1 MKIRIGTRGSRLAM
15 IQTEMVNSRLKSLV
29 PGIETEIVTVTTKG
43 DRIQDRPISELGGA
57 GAFAGEL
64 ERALASGEI
73 DIAVHSAKD
82 MPVRLGEG
90 LTVGCVLTRADP
102 RDVLVTP
109 AGKVLPPR
117 PVIGTSS
124 PRRRAGVSRIYPNA
138 ELKDIRGN
146 VETRLE
152 KLAAGEYDAIV
163 LAAAGL
169 KRLGLYGSERFSFKP
184 FDLIEFLPAPC
195 QAIIAVES
203 RIGEL
208 RRELDIINDRDSF
221 DCFETER
228 KVLELAGAGCSSPIG
243 AYAHTCVGKL
253 SLYITADG
261 TKTVSSCAETSQRFE
276 LAERLVSRL

>member
-15 IQTEMVNSRLKSLV
+15 IQTEMVNNRLKTLI

-57 GAFAGEL
+57 GVFAGEL
-64 ERALASGEI
+64 ERALARGDI

-82 MPVRLGEG
+82 MPIRLGEG

-109 AGKVLPPR
+109 AGRVLSER
-117 PVIGTSS
+117 AVIGTSS
-124 PRRRAGVSRIYPNA
+124 PRRQASVSKLYPNSV
-138 ELKDIRGN
+138 LKDIRGN

-203 RIGEL
+203 RVGEL
-208 RRELDIINDRDSF
+208 GRELDIINDKGSF
-221 DCFETER
+221 ECFETER

-261 TKTVSSCAETSQRFE
+261 RETVNSCADVSQRFE